1 MERDAVMASAL
12 MTWVWIGL
20 LLAQINNAESH
31 QSGQI
36 TTVRWSDDHGHKI
49 DVGPND
55 RMEGTFPSPVWSF
68 VEGKDALTNCNLHSF
83 INADYVSLG
92 TRRRTANNLCE

>member
-31 QSGQI
+31 QSGNI
-36 TTVRWSDDHGHKI
+36 TVSQSDDDEHQR
-49 DVGPND
+49 DVRPKD
-55 RMEGTFPSPVWSF
+55 LIEGTFPSPVWNL
-68 VEGKDALTNCNLHSF
+68 VEGKDASDNCNLHHF
-83 INADYVSLG
+83 Y
-92 TRRRTANNLCE
+92 